1 MDINDFRLF
10 DFAPLLEAEKQ
21 DAGQVKLYAREK
33 SMYLSYV
40 AYGVIALTIIM
51 AGLILWL
58 GLPHENAVW
67 WGIPVYLYSC
77 AHVVAFMFCKKNR
90 KNLKISGEKKEYN
103 NVATALFLLSFMI
116 SLSFALMFVGRA
128 ISPTF
133 MMAL

>member
-10 DFAPLLEAEKQ
+10 DFAPLLEGEKQ

-90 KNLKISGEKKEYN
+90 KNLKISGENKEYN